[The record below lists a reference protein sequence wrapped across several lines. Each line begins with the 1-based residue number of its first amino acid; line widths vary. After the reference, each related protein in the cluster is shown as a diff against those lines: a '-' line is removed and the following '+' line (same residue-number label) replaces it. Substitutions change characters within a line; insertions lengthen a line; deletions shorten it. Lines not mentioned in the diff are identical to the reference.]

1 MLICVT
7 KRVIFVM
14 CITNNKELIMLNL
27 IKNSSKSN
35 KVTSTVVEFAEILA
49 LWGVASA
56 AVLLTSLLWVN

>member
-1 MLICVT
+1 
-7 KRVIFVM
+7 M

-35 KVTSTVVEFAEILA
+35 KLTSTVVEFAEILA